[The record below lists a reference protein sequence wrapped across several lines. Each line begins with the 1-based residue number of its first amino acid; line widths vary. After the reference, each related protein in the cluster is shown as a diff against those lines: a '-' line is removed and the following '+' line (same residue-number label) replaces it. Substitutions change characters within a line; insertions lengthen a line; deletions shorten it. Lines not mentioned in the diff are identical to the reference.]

1 MHHPLDYRVDPAGKN
16 PLLESLADQINQDPI
31 FPTNQMTGFRLAHLI
46 LHALEM
52 NLIEWSPTNTGRCS
66 DD

>member
-1 MHHPLDYRVDPAGKN
+1 MHHPLGYIDSAAKN

-31 FPTNQMTGFRLAHLI
+31 LPTNQMTGFRLAHLI

-66 DD
+66 DH